1 MLDVAVMMA
10 CEWPSPQ
17 ATTDWEAL
25 CIRAVEQAVAIS
37 DYAALAAAPGLAE
50 ISLRFTDDAEMQ
62 ALNGQWRGKDR
73 PTNVLSFPQID
84 ADDLID
90 SAQGDAGEILL
101 GDIVLGRETC
111 LREAAEKHISL
122 DAHASHLVVHGML
135 HLLGYDHIDD
145 AEALHMEECERQAMK
160 AMGYEDPYAA
170 DGAE

>member
-10 CEWPSPQ
+10 CDWPVPESG
-17 ATTDWEAL
+17 ADWEAL
-25 CIRAVEQAVAIS
+25 CTRAVEQAVAIS

-62 ALNGQWRGKDR
+62 ALNAQWRGKDK
-73 PTNVLSFPQID
+73 PTNV
-84 ADDLID
+84 LID
-90 SAQGDAGEILL
+90 SAQGDVGEILL

-111 LREAAEKHISL
+111 LREAAEKRITL

-145 AEALHMEECERQAMK
+145 AEALHMEECERQAVK
-160 AMGYEDPYAA
+160 ALGWEDPYAA